1 MNKRQLLVIGMWIG
15 VSGFLEL
22 LANPAIQ
29 ATERLIIDQEKIG
42 YVFRS
47 ELWEGKLDAKKQVA
61 LKLQLF
67 KGNEYCLCVGAEK
80 KSGQKIQG
88 NLVDEQLKGVGEFL
102 PVLEGW
108 GFVIFVKPQKTGTYL
123 LLIESDTLVK
133 GQLPVAVG
141 IGYKP

>member
-1 MNKRQLLVIGMWIG
+1 MNKRRLLVIGVWMV
-15 VSGFLEL
+15 VSGFTEF
-22 LANPAIQ
+22 LANPTIQ
-29 ATERLIIDQEKIG
+29 ATERLIIDQEKKG

-47 ELWEGKLDAKKQVA
+47 DLWEGKLEVRKQVA
-61 LKLQLF
+61 LKLHLF

-88 NLVDEQLKGVGEFL
+88 SLVNERMKGVGEFL

-123 LLIESDTLVK
+123 LLIESDTLDK
-133 GQLPVAVG
+133 GQLPVALG
-141 IGYKP
+141 MGYKP